1 MTQRKSV
8 TLKAVN
14 NVAQYLS
21 VARLDSIKSRIL
33 ALAVLGTLL
42 PAIVTLSI
50 AYTQSR
56 RALERRIT
64 QALVA
69 ESNQTAGAVNVWVK
83 ERLYDLRVFAT
94 SQEVASNLSRSASVA
109 SPRLNEYLR
118 SLHERFT
125 DFEQLLVLDANG
137 RVLATN
143 EGTSHPVHLTG
154 DWQKTMRQE
163 GHIIGDAY
171 WEDGKGKMVMAVPV
185 QRPDGHLMGAFAA
198 EINLAPVR
206 AQLRSFLSDTVG
218 GAVYLVSDS
227 SRVLASSKE
236 ISARLLQTQMAPRVL
251 QALARRDSGA
261 VTYMNFEGREVLGAI
276 KKVPQVHWSVVA
288 EASTDVALAQ
298 VKRFRNIALLVV
310 VGLLVVIAAGAYRF
324 GLIIVRPLER
334 LATGA
339 AEVAMGDLDVDLPV
353 AANSSGEVGALT
365 RIFNEMVARLRAGR
379 LELANANETLRQK
392 NRELE
397 QLSVTDGLTGLTNH
411 RALMQRLNEEGVR
424 SRRTERPFSV
434 IMTDVDHF
442 KQYNDQFGHPE
453 GDVVLKHLA
462 SILKECT
469 RTVDCVARYG
479 GEEFAIILPESN
491 VAGALEVAE
500 RIRSRVERAD
510 FPKRKITLSIGVAEF
525 PRDATTPGEIVVVA
539 DQALYVA
546 KRQGRNQVVQAD
558 ASRAAAPSLRTDA
571 AAARKPAKKK
581 G

>member
-1 MTQRKSV
+1 LTQRKSV
-8 TLKAVN
+8 TLQAVN

-42 PAIVTLSI
+42 PAVVILSI

-69 ESNQTAGAVNVWVK
+69 ETNQTSGAVNVWVK

-94 SQEVASNLSRSASVA
+94 SQEVASNLSRPSAAA
-109 SPRLNEYLR
+109 SPRLYEYLR

-125 DFEQLLVLDANG
+125 DFEQLLVVDANG

-143 EGTSHPVHLTG
+143 EGKAHPVHLTG

-163 GHIIGDAY
+163 GHIVGDAY

-206 AQLRSFLSDTVG
+206 MQLKSFLSDTVS
-218 GAVYLVSDS
+218 GAVYLVGDS
-227 SRVLASSKE
+227 GKVLASSRE
-236 ISARLLQTQMAPRVL
+236 ISERLFRIQMSRRVL
-251 QALARRDSGA
+251 SALGRGDSSA
-261 VTYMNFEGREVLGAI
+261 VTYTNFQGREVLGAI
-276 KKVPQVHWSVVA
+276 KKVPQMHWSVVA

-298 VKRFRNIALLVV
+298 VKRFRNVALLVM
-310 VGLLVVIAAGAYRF
+310 VGLLVLITAAAYRF

-334 LATGA
+334 LASGA
-339 AEVAMGDLDVDLPV
+339 AEVAMGDLDVDLPA

-365 RIFNEMVARLRAGR
+365 KIFNEMVSRLRAGR

-397 QLSVTDGLTGLTNH
+397 LLSVTDGLTGLTNH

-424 SRRTERPFSV
+424 SRRNERAFSV
-434 IMTDVDHF
+434 IMADVDHF

-453 GDVVLKHLA
+453 GDQVLKAMA
-462 SILKECT
+462 SILKDST

-479 GEEFAIILPESN
+479 GEEFAVVLPETDIT
-491 VAGALEVAE
+491 GALEVAE
-500 RIRSRVERAD
+500 RIRSRVERTE

-539 DQALYVA
+539 DEALYVA
-546 KRQGRNQVVQAD
+546 KRQGRNQVVQANSSRASAQKLPMD
-558 ASRAAAPSLRTDA
+558 PAASRKT
-571 AAARKPAKKK
+571 AKKK